1 MLANI
6 GKVKIKQTM
15 REFTSDTGCLKIR
28 ISIQVQQKKGII
40 LRKMI
45 PRGLK
50 GTSKSFRSSFLPSIM
65 EIRSLY

>member
-6 GKVKIKQTM
+6 GKVKIKQT
-15 REFTSDTGCLKIR
+15 RRAFTSDTGYLKLR
-28 ISIQVQQKKGII
+28 ISLQVQQKKGTL

-50 GTSKSFRSSFLPSIM
+50 GISKSFRSSFHPSIM